1 MGVDIDKSWCDN
13 LTGRIDFFTTRCTNL
28 ANGSDKAAINR
39 NISHKAR
46 CTRAINYG
54 SAPNNQIMH
63 VDSPLFQQERI
74 SFN

>member
-1 MGVDIDKSWCDN
+1 
-13 LTGRIDFFTTRCTNL
+13 L